1 MSLTQPIAR
10 QKRRTRAEIRQ
21 LVEEFLRSG
30 MAELEFCH
38 SRGLSRST
46 LYRHLKRQAK
56 KAAPGVISANPQL
69 VRVELAGGERCVAS
83 NGGGLVVVL
92 ASGRKIEVATGFD
105 GLTLGRLVRVLEQL

>member
-1 MSLTQPIAR
+1 MILAQPIAR

-30 MAELEFCH
+30 VSELEFCD

-46 LYRHLKRQAK
+46 LYRHLKQQAK
-56 KAAPGVISANPQL
+56 KAAPGPISANPQL
-69 VRVELAGGERCVAS
+69 VRVELAGGKRCVAS

-92 ASGRKIEVATGFD
+92 ANGCKIEVAAGFD
-105 GLTLGRLVRVLEQL
+105 GLTLERLVRVLEQL